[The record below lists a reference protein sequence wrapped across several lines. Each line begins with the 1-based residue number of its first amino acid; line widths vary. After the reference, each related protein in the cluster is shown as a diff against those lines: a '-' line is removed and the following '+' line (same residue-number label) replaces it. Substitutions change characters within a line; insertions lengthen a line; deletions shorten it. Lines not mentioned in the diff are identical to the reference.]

1 MQLQTL
7 QCLTRCWQ
15 RGRKALRFIRS
26 RRRQWL
32 RATTIGLSI
41 YRPAGQIV
49 CLSVSLSVSFCV
61 CVWLKRSTAKCWL
74 ISGHAACHKSWV
86 LNYSRQLDST
96 RLGLVWPQPDTGLL
110 GTDTA
115 TCNWLLA
122 TCHKQAG
129 RQARSRQCQQDWK
142 LLPPAPRATSASCC
156 KLIIVFYS
164 GRLQWDERAHSG
176 PLLLLLL
183 L

>member
-15 RGRKALRFIRS
+15 RSRKALRFIRS

-41 YRPAGQIV
+41 YRCAGQIV
-49 CLSVSLSVSFCV
+49 CLSVFLSICLCQCVAVCV

-86 LNYSRQLDST
+86 LNYSRQL
-96 RLGLVWPQPDTGLL
+96 GLAWPQPDTGLL
-110 GTDTA
+110 GTDA
-115 TCNWLLA
+115 ASCNLLLA
-122 TCHKQAG
+122 ACHLPQAG
-129 RQARSRQCQQDWK
+129 RRDRVNVNK
-142 LLPPAPRATSASCC
+142 IGSCC
-156 KLIIVFYS
+156 
-164 GRLQWDERAHSG
+164 RQRREADQ
-176 PLLLLLL
+176 LLVAS
-183 L
+183 